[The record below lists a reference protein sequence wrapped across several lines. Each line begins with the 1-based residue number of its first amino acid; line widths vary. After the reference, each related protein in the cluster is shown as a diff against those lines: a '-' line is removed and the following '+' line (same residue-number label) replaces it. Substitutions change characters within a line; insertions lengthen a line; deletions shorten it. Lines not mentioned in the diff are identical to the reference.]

1 MKPFPVHILA
11 ADHAFFEG
19 ECTSLILPTV
29 DGQYGVLAG
38 HSNAIGAIVPG
49 TLTCR
54 TAAGET
60 LYAAVSAGLVKV
72 EDGEVLVLVDAAERP
87 EEIDKNRAE
96 RAAAA
101 AKEALLQK
109 RSIREYRLADAN
121 LARAINRLR
130 VKSHSANN

>member
-38 HSNAIGAIVPG
+38 HSNAIGAVVPG

-72 EDGEVLVLVDAAERP
+72 EDGEVLRR
-87 EEIDKNRAE
+87 IC
-96 RAAAA
+96 
-101 AKEALLQK
+101 
-109 RSIREYRLADAN
+109 
-121 LARAINRLR
+121 
-130 VKSHSANN
+130 HF

>member
-38 HSNAIGAIVPG
+38 HSNAIGAVVPG

-109 RSIREYRLADAN
+109 RSIREYHLAEAN

>member
-1 MKPFPVHILA
+1 MKAFSVHILA

-19 ECTSLILPTV
+19 ECTSLVLPTV

-72 EDGEVLVLVDAAERP
+72 EDGEVLVLVLSL
-87 EEIDKNRAE
+87 IH
-96 RAAAA
+96 
-101 AKEALLQK
+101 
-109 RSIREYRLADAN
+109 I
-121 LARAINRLR
+121 
-130 VKSHSANN
+130 

>member
-72 EDGEVLVLVDAAERP
+72 EDSEVLVLVDAAERP

-109 RSIREYRLADAN
+109 RSIREYRLAEAN

>member
-19 ECTSLILPTV
+19 ECTTLILPTV

-109 RSIREYRLADAN
+109 RSIREYRLAEAN

>member
-38 HSNAIGAIVPG
+38 HSNAIGAVVPG

-87 EEIDKNRAE
+87 EEIDKNCGE

-109 RSIREYRLADAN
+109 RSIREYRLAEAN

-130 VKSHSANN
+130 VKSRSANN

>member
-87 EEIDKNRAE
+87 EEIDKIRAE

-109 RSIREYRLADAN
+109 RSIREYRLAEAN

>member
-1 MKPFPVHILA
+1 MKPLSVHILA
-11 ADHAFFEG
+11 ADPALFEG

-38 HSNAIGAIVPG
+38 HSNAIGAVVPG

-109 RSIREYRLADAN
+109 RSIREYRLAEAN

-130 VKSHSANN
+130 VKSRSANN

>member
-19 ECTSLILPTV
+19 ECASLILPTV

-38 HSNAIGAIVPG
+38 HSNAIGAVVPG

-109 RSIREYRLADAN
+109 RSIREYRLAEAN

>member
-60 LYAAVSAGLVKV
+60 LNAAVSAGLVKV

-109 RSIREYRLADAN
+109 RSIREYRLAEAN

-130 VKSHSANN
+130 VKSRSANS

>member
-96 RAAAA
+96 RAATA

-109 RSIREYRLADAN
+109 RSIREYRLAEAN

>member
-1 MKPFPVHILA
+1 MKPFSVHILA

-109 RSIREYRLADAN
+109 RSIREYRLAEAN

-130 VKSHSANN
+130 VKSHLANN

>member
-1 MKPFPVHILA
+1 MKPFSVHILA

-38 HSNAIGAIVPG
+38 PSNGIGAVVPG
-49 TLTCR
+49 TLPCR

-109 RSIREYRLADAN
+109 RSIREYRLAEAN

-130 VKSHSANN
+130 VKSRSANN

>member
-1 MKPFPVHILA
+1 MKPFSVRILA

-19 ECTSLILPTV
+19 ACTSLVLPTV

-38 HSNAIGAIVPG
+38 HSNAISAVVPG
-49 TLTCR
+49 TLICR

-60 LYAAVSAGLVKV
+60 LYAAVSAGLVKI
-72 EDGEVLVLVDAAERP
+72 EDGEALVLVDAAERP
-87 EEIDKNRAE
+87 DEIDKNRAA

-101 AKEALLQK
+101 AKEELLQK
-109 RSIREYRLADAN
+109 RSMREYRMAEAN

-130 VKSHSANN
+130 VKAHSANN

>member
-1 MKPFPVHILA
+1 MKPFSVHILA
-11 ADHAFFEG
+11 ADRAFFEG
-19 ECTSLILPTV
+19 ECASLILPTV

-38 HSNAIGAIVPG
+38 HSNAIGAVVPG

-109 RSIREYRLADAN
+109 RSIREYRLAEAN

>member
-1 MKPFPVHILA
+1 M
-11 ADHAFFEG
+11 
-19 ECTSLILPTV
+19 

-101 AKEALLQK
+101 AKEALLQT
-109 RSIREYRLADAN
+109 RSIRESRLAEAN

>member
-19 ECTSLILPTV
+19 EC
-29 DGQYGVLAG
+29 
-38 HSNAIGAIVPG
+38 NAIGAVVPG

-109 RSIREYRLADAN
+109 RSIREYRLAEAN

-130 VKSHSANN
+130 VKSRSANN

>member
-1 MKPFPVHILA
+1 MKAFPVHILA

-19 ECTSLILPTV
+19 ECTSLVLPTV

-38 HSNAIGAIVPG
+38 HSNAISAVVPG

-54 TAAGET
+54 TAAGDV
-60 LYAAVSAGLVKV
+60 LYAAVSAGLAKI
-72 EDGEVLVLVDAAERP
+72 EDGEALVLVDTAERP

-101 AKEALLQK
+101 AKEELLQK
-109 RSIREYRLADAN
+109 RSIREYRLAEAN

-130 VKSHSANN
+130 VKSRSANN

>member
-49 TLTCR
+49 TLTCS

-109 RSIREYRLADAN
+109 RSIREYRLAEAN